1 MRKVA
6 PIPSLATIALVGL
19 ALLPGCGGGD
29 DPTLLGSYLNEL
41 EFDEPLESA
50 TTIELG
56 KFDVPVAAVIKIAGE
71 SSRTV
76 WIRIKFELYAETLP
90 ADESELTQALEH
102 HRGALNDAVLSII
115 RTSSVDE
122 LTDPRASAVRMR
134 ITEAVR
140 PLLGD
145 AEVQQLVLDQY
156 NADRI

>member
-1 MRKVA
+1 MRTSA
-6 PIPSLATIALVGL
+6 LTQPLASIALFAV
-19 ALLPGCGGGD
+19 ALLTGCGGGD
-29 DPTLLGSYLNEL
+29 DPTLLGSFLNEL

-56 KFDVPVAAVIKIAGE
+56 KFDVPVATVVKTAGE
-71 SSRTV
+71 ASRTV
-76 WIRIKFELYAETLP
+76 WVRIKFELYAETRP

-102 HRGALNDAVLSII
+102 HRGALNDAVLTIV

-122 LTDPRASAVRMR
+122 LTDPRASALRMR

-145 AEVQQLVLDQY
+145 AEVRQFVLDPY
-156 NADRI
+156 NAYRI